1 MATQYISPR
10 QVEERYGIT
19 RSHLGVLRH
28 EGKGPKY
35 YKPTPRKVLY
45 NEADVTEWLEAS
57 AHDGTDPKES

>member
-1 MATQYISPR
+1 MHIQYLTPR

-57 AHDGTDPKES
+57 AHHGAGPKES